1 MRILCINCKP
11 NLDFFTKRGLILD
24 VYYNTTFQKFEPM
37 KAGVAIDSQGKT
49 VDTYS
54 PNVFKYLD
62 NLYKSEKYDAI
73 LFGWRPEDYP
83 SSFAYTGGQ
92 TFGQKLSNGAYF
104 ATTRQDGN
112 NYEPHELMHIIG
124 KILYTDLKKYDV
136 NDQMDSI
143 VKPDGTVLRYYKN
156 NSPDDID
163 SNFSVTWETYKKYL
177 PELNNLNKMTYKYF
191 KLTEKTGSR
200 GNHTVAELKP
210 ELVAKLDLIRGDAGI
225 PFVIESGLRT
235 PEENKAVGGATN
247 SAHLTAEAV
256 DIRCLTSENRYKII
270 TSALKHG
277 INRIGVGSN
286 YIHLDISKTLPQG
299 VVWHYYK

>member
-1 MRILCINCKP
+1 MLKILAINSKP
-11 NLDFFTKRGLILD
+11 NLDFFTKRGLLLD
-24 VYYNTTFQKFEPM
+24 ITYDTCNKIFPTIKTQTTTTADNKIVTLYSPDVRQYLE
-37 KAGVAIDSQGKT
+37 
-49 VDTYS
+49 DTYK
-54 PNVFKYLD
+54 NT
-62 NLYKSEKYDAI
+62 NYDLI
-73 LFGWRPEDYP
+73 VFGWRPKDYG
-83 SSFAYTGGQ
+83 SEFAYTGGQ
-92 TFGQKLSNGAYF
+92 TFGTPISNGAYF
-104 ATTRQDGN
+104 MTVREDKHV
-112 NYEPHELMHIIG
+112 PHEMMHGTG
-124 KILYTDLKKYDV
+124 KILYNRLKKYDAV
-136 NDQMDSI
+136 DQMDSTW
-143 VKPDGTVLRYYKN
+143 VDGKIHFYYKN
-156 NSPDDID
+156 EFPDDPD
-163 SNFSVTWETYKKYL
+163 SNFSRTWETYKKYL

>member
-1 MRILCINCKP
+1 MKILCINSKP
-11 NLDFFTKRGLILD
+11 NLDFFTKRGLLLD
-24 VYYNTTFQKFEPM
+24 ITYDTCNKIFPTIKTQTTTTADNKIVTLYSPDVRQYLE
-37 KAGVAIDSQGKT
+37 
-49 VDTYS
+49 DTY
-54 PNVFKYLD
+54 KT
-62 NLYKSEKYDAI
+62 KYDVI
-73 LFGWRPEDYP
+73 LFGWNPKDYGSEF
-83 SSFAYTGGQ
+83 SSTGGQ
-92 TFGQKLSNGAYF
+92 TFGTALSNGSRF
-104 ATTRQDGN
+104 ATVRQDGN
-112 NYEPHELMHIIG
+112 NYEPHEMMHILG
-124 KILYTDLKKYDV
+124 NILYTDLKKYDAV
-136 NDQMDSI
+136 DMMDSLFI
-143 VKPDGTVLRYYKN
+143 GNILYRYYKDG
-156 NSPDDID
+156 SPDDPD
-163 SNFSVTWETYKKYL
+163 SNVSRTWETYKKYL